1 MSAPAYDIKASPTV
15 VRAWGG
21 NVKVRLY
28 LHWPFCRSR
37 CVYCDFN
44 ARVASAGY
52 HAAYRAA
59 LVAEMGMWA
68 SALERPGKM
77 MRSLYLGGGTPSCM
91 SGDETAA
98 LLSTAAERFGLEDG
112 AEVTVEVNPAT
123 WGEEDYARAVS
134 GGANRFSVGVQ
145 SLHEGTLRVLAR
157 PHGAEEAVETLRA
170 ALDSE
175 ARSVGADLLYGLP
188 SGCEGTFF
196 DSLEKVTGLGI
207 QHLSV
212 YALSP
217 GAKTPLARMAA
228 RGEVAL
234 PDEDA
239 VAEEYL
245 AAVEMLVRR
254 GYEHYEISNFCRTG
268 HRCLHNLAYWRRE
281 DYLGLGA
288 GAHSKLGGLRFWNE
302 RSLLRYLRTVGEG
315 RLPVSG
321 WEAVT
326 GEEAREEMVMLGM
339 RTSRGVSE
347 RIVRRPRSRLRELA
361 RGGLL
366 DLSGGRV
373 RLTPRGMLVSNLVI
387 SDLLWG

>member
-1 MSAPAYDIKASPTV
+1 MSALAYDIKSSTAV

-37 CVYCDFN
+37 CAYCDFN
-44 ARVASAGY
+44 TRVASVGY
-52 HAAYRAA
+52 QEAYRTA
-59 LVAEMGMWA
+59 LLAEMGMWA
-68 SALERPGKM
+68 SMLGRAGKTI
-77 MRSLYLGGGTPSCM
+77 RSLYLGGGTPSCM

-123 WGEEDYARAVS
+123 WAEDDYARAVF

-145 SLHEGTLRVLAR
+145 SLHDGTLRVLSR
-157 PHGAEEAVETLRA
+157 PHGAEEAMEALRA
-170 ALDSE
+170 ALDSG

-188 SGCEGTFF
+188 AGCEGTFL
-196 DSLEKVTGLGI
+196 DSLEKLMGLGI
-207 QHLSV
+207 HHLSV

-234 PDEDA
+234 PEDEA

-245 AAVEMLVRR
+245 AAVEILVRR
-254 GYEHYEISNFCRTG
+254 GYEHYEISNFCRPG
-268 HRCLHNLAYWRRE
+268 HRCRHNLAYWRRE

-302 RSLLRYLRTVGEG
+302 RSLLRYLRTIGEG

-321 WEAVT
+321 WEVVT

-347 RIVRRPRSRLRELA
+347 RTVSHSSGRLRELA

-366 DLSGGRV
+366 DISGGRV
-373 RLTPRGMLVSNLVI
+373 KLTPRGMLVSNLLI
-387 SDLLWG
+387 ADLLWS

>member
-1 MSAPAYDIKASPTV
+1 M
-15 VRAWGG
+15 
-21 NVKVRLY
+21 RLY

-37 CVYCDFN
+37 CAYCDFN
-44 ARVASAGY
+44 TRVASTGY
-52 HAAYRAA
+52 QAAYRAA

-68 SALERPGKM
+68 SILERFGKT
-77 MRSLYLGGGTPSCM
+77 MRSVYLGGGTPSCM

-98 LLSTAAERFGLEDG
+98 MLSTAAERFGLEDG

-123 WGEEDYARAVS
+123 WSEDDYGRAVS

-157 PHGAEEAVETLRA
+157 PHGAEEAMEALRA
-170 ALDSE
+170 ALDSG

-188 SGCEGTFF
+188 AGCEGTFL

-207 QHLSV
+207 HHLSV
-212 YALSP
+212 YALST

-234 PDEDA
+234 PDDDA

-245 AAVEMLVRR
+245 TAVEMLVRR
-254 GYEHYEISNFCRTG
+254 GYEHYEISNFCRPG
-268 HRCLHNLAYWRRE
+268 HRCRHNLAYWRRE

-288 GAHSKLGGLRFWNE
+288 GAHSKIGGLRFWNE
-302 RSLLRYLRTVGEG
+302 RSLLRYLRRVGEG

-339 RTSRGVSE
+339 RTSRGVSD
-347 RIVRRPRSRLRELA
+347 RIIRRPRGRLRELA

-366 DLSGGRV
+366 DLSGGRI

-387 SDLLWG
+387 SDLLWS